1 MNSEVVQNAP
11 EGWGLGKTDKGWMTG
26 EAFYEY
32 IGNVFIPYLKEKEI
46 ALPVILFLDGHKSHL
61 TMHLSTL
68 CRENGIIVV
77 ALVPNTT
84 HMMQPLDVAVFFPLK
99 QKWRKLV
106 KKWRIENDGKDI
118 TKFNLPTAL
127 HSLLVNNEAF
137 ANNVRAGFSTCGL
150 YPFGDFVNYKRVVQ
164 STSNTNVKYDAVPK
178 SVISESSY
186 LTYLESKI
194 DPSLLK
200 DFYLTCE
207 SGTDWEGKK
216 EAIMLYDTWLAF
228 KNDTTN
234 HAVAA
239 VSKDID
245 DSPLFDLCG
254 INDIAN
260 EMHTPNKE
268 ISAKDPSTNNAVHSN
283 GIENPGLPA
292 SFLINGDKNNSDTEL
307 SLNPAHPSAS
317 AFTALNKNDVTRQMD
332 TPKNYNNINEPSTSH
347 EALSK
352 DIEDCLPTSFLE
364 TDEKDGFARQMHTP
378 NKNNSNTASSSPDAT
393 SNVVESVATPNCTE
407 QAGSTKESTKD
418 KIVSNLVRDCVLW
431 PEKIIPKSTKKAKYI
446 PSVLTSDKWM
456 EIMQSTEKEKKNKEP
471 NPKIGNKRAKSLKKG
486 PCVESKAK
494 KLKTIAKHSK
504 ISVKKKNTYRSDS
517 EESSE
522 KCDNFSVHDTDDSI
536 GEDVSNDCDDQENKN
551 IYKIGDFVIFV
562 YEGEYFVGQIQFLNE
577 EEVQIKSMQ
586 KTAKNWKWP
595 DRVDLNFYPY
605 DDIKQKI
612 ATPKKVSKRDVYR
625 VPEIEKYWEFST

>member
-150 YPFGDFVNYKRVVQ
+150 YPFGADFVNYKRVVQ

-239 VSKDID
+239 VSKDIN

-268 ISAKDPSTNNAVHSN
+268 ISAKDPSTNNAVQSN

-347 EALSK
+347 ESLSK

-418 KIVSNLVRDCVLW
+418 KIVASSYTVFECYRNQMAISENPRG
-431 PEKIIPKSTKKAKYI
+431 
-446 PSVLTSDKWM
+446 M
-456 EIMQSTEKEKKNKEP
+456 EGQRWTPPDSYAGAVWLGSRTRPAE
-471 NPKIGNKRAKSLKKG
+471 GYRG
-486 PCVESKAK
+486 CRC
-494 KLKTIAKHSK
+494 HSRGTCRGH
-504 ISVKKKNTYRSDS
+504 SRRSDS
-517 EESSE
+517 PGGWKASGGHPGSLCRRCMVRQPDEAGRRLSGLPLPLPPLRLPRG
-522 KCDNFSVHDTDDSI
+522 I
-536 GEDVSNDCDDQENKN
+536 
-551 IYKIGDFVIFV
+551 
-562 YEGEYFVGQIQFLNE
+562 EGQRW
-577 EEVQIKSMQ
+577 
-586 KTAKNWKWP
+586 APP
-595 DRVDLNFYPY
+595 DPY
-605 DDIKQKI
+605 
-612 ATPKKVSKRDVYR
+612 AGAVYR
-625 VPEIEKYWEFST
+625 PGDREPGAAEYRGGGGRGRLRLVEWSQPVR